1 MANNLLPA
9 RAGEVARAYV
19 ASRQLPVRFTTAL
32 GSIGVE
38 RVFDALVMLG
48 LMAVAIAAPSFPSNA
63 LVGGRSL
70 AAVATSAALLFGA
83 LLLLALVIVHRPA
96 PWLPLVARIA
106 PRPPPPRLARRGIP
120 RAEGA
125 L

>member
-9 RAGEVARAYV
+9 RAGEFARAYV

-48 LMAVAIAAPSFPSNA
+48 LMAGGIAAPSFPSHA
-63 LVGGRSL
+63 LVGGRSF
-70 AAVATSAALLFGA
+70 AAGATSAALLFCA
-83 LLLLALVIVHRPA
+83 PLL
-96 PWLPLVARIA
+96 LPLVLVHPPA
-106 PRPPPPRLARRGIP
+106 PRVAPVAPP
-120 RAEGA
+120 
-125 L
+125 